1 MTEDLITGAEHW
13 RRIRRL
19 LNEHRLELAAIA
31 AGLYP
36 GLPRVAGTDLL
47 CWPGWLPATP
57 LDLADLRLGWVSAP
71 PPPAAD
77 GAGEAA
83 AHVLPRSAAGRAYP
97 TYAAAIEALDRPALF
112 ENRVCYR
119 LLDAELGGADRAR
132 PDRVLLD
139 EARPDRAV
147 LDEARLDVARP
158 DRARLDRAV
167 VDRAR
172 PDQDRPGP
180 ASPPR
185 LRFGLARYFDAL
197 NLGHAVAHELTGAW
211 ASSGAPP
218 DRADLDWAALPL
230 RASVGDPCALPRR
243 SALTAVTTLT
253 LRRAPGGAAS
263 FLLHWRDPARVNHAG
278 GLYQVMPAGIF
289 QPVSAAPA
297 ARRHDLSLW
306 RCMTREFSE
315 ELLGGSEEYPT
326 RGGRLDYGQWP
337 FHRELAAAREA
348 GTLRVSCL
356 GLGVNPL
363 TLATDILTVAV
374 FEAGVFDRMFRG
386 LVTENA
392 EGRVVT
398 QDGSAAI
405 PFTQATVDRFT
416 GGAEPLQTAGAALLR
431 LAWQHRGV
439 LGISG

>member
-19 LNEHRLELAAIA
+19 LNEHRQELAAMA

-36 GLPRVAGTDLL
+36 DLPRVAGTDLL

-71 PPPAAD
+71 PPAAAD

-83 AHVLPRSAAGRAYP
+83 AHVLPRSPAGLAYP

-119 LLDAELGGADRAR
+119 LLDAELGGSAR
-132 PDRVLLD
+132 P
-139 EARPDRAV
+139 
-147 LDEARLDVARP
+147 
-158 DRARLDRAV
+158 
-167 VDRAR
+167 
-172 PDQDRPGP
+172 G
-180 ASPPR
+180 
-185 LRFGLARYFDAL
+185 LRFGPARYFDAV
-197 NLGHAVAHELTGAW
+197 NLGHAVAHELTAAW
-211 ASSGAPP
+211 AAAETPPAAPP
-218 DRADLDWAALPL
+218 DRTPPDWATPDWTALPL

-289 QPVSAAPA
+289 QPVSAARA
-297 ARRHDLSLW
+297 AQRHDLSLW

-326 RGGRLDYGQWP
+326 RAGRLDYGRRP

-356 GLGVNPL
+356 GLGVDPL

-398 QDGSAAI
+398 EDGSAAI

-431 LAWQHRGV
+431 LAWQHRDH

>member
-1 MTEDLITGAEHW
+1 MTEPLTTGAGQW

-19 LNEHRLELAAIA
+19 LNEHRQELAAMA

-36 GLPRVAGTDLL
+36 DLPRVAGTDLL
-47 CWPGWLPATP
+47 CWPEWRPAAP
-57 LDLADLRLGWVSAP
+57 LDLAELRLDWISAP
-71 PPPAAD
+71 PRPAAD
-77 GAGEAA
+77 GTGAAA
-83 AHVLPRSAAGRAYP
+83 AHVLPRTAAGQAYP
-97 TYAAAIEALDRPALF
+97 AYAAAIEALDRPALF

-119 LLDAELGGADRAR
+119 LLDADLTGETRA
-132 PDRVLLD
+132 
-139 EARPDRAV
+139 
-147 LDEARLDVARP
+147 
-158 DRARLDRAV
+158 
-167 VDRAR
+167 
-172 PDQDRPGP
+172 GP
-180 ASPPR
+180 RR
-185 LRFGLARYFDAL
+185 LRFGPSRYFEAV
-197 NLGHAVAHELTGAW
+197 NLGQAVAHELTAAW
-211 ASSGAPP
+211 AASGSPP
-218 DRADLDWAALPL
+218 DRPPLDSAAPDCAALDSAALDSAAPDCAALDWAALPL

-243 SALTAVTTLT
+243 SALTAITTLT

-263 FLLHWRDPARVNHAG
+263 FLLHWRDPALVNHAG

-306 RCMTREFSE
+306 RCLTREFSE
-315 ELLGGSEEYPT
+315 ELLGGSEDYPT
-326 RGGRLDYGQWP
+326 RAGRLDYGRWP

-356 GLGVNPL
+356 GLGVDPL

-374 FEAGVFDRMFRG
+374 FEADVFDRVFRG

-405 PFTQATVDRFT
+405 PFTQASVDRFT
-416 GGAEPLQTAGAALLR
+416 SGGEPVQTAGEALLR
-431 LAWQHRGV
+431 LAWQHRDL
-439 LGISG
+439 LGIAG

>member
-19 LNEHRLELAAIA
+19 LNEHRQELAAMA

-36 GLPRVAGTDLL
+36 DLPRVAGTDLL

-71 PPPAAD
+71 PPAAAD

-83 AHVLPRSAAGRAYP
+83 AHVLPRSPAGLAYP

-119 LLDAELGGADRAR
+119 LLDAELGGSAR
-132 PDRVLLD
+132 P
-139 EARPDRAV
+139 
-147 LDEARLDVARP
+147 
-158 DRARLDRAV
+158 
-167 VDRAR
+167 
-172 PDQDRPGP
+172 G
-180 ASPPR
+180 
-185 LRFGLARYFDAL
+185 LRFGPARYFDAV
-197 NLGHAVAHELTGAW
+197 NLGHAVAHELTAAW
-211 ASSGAPP
+211 AAAETPPAAPP
-218 DRADLDWAALPL
+218 DRTPPDWATPDWATPVRTVPDRTVPDWAMPDWTALPL

-289 QPVSAAPA
+289 QPVSAARA
-297 ARRHDLSLW
+297 AQRHDLSLW

-326 RGGRLDYGQWP
+326 RAGRLDYGRWP

-356 GLGVNPL
+356 GLGVDPL

-398 QDGSAAI
+398 EDGSAAI

-431 LAWQHRGV
+431 LAWQHRDH

>member
-1 MTEDLITGAEHW
+1 MTEDLITGTGHW

-19 LNEHRLELAAIA
+19 LNEHRLELAALA
-31 AGLYP
+31 ASLYP
-36 GLPRVAGTDLL
+36 DLPRVAGTDLL

-71 PPPAAD
+71 PPAAD
-77 GAGEAA
+77 GTGEAA
-83 AHVLPRSAAGRAYP
+83 AHVLPRSAAGLAYP

-112 ENRVCYR
+112 ENRICYR
-119 LLDAELGGADRAR
+119 LLDAELGGADQAR
-132 PDRVLLD
+132 PGQG
-139 EARPDRAV
+139 
-147 LDEARLDVARP
+147 
-158 DRARLDRAV
+158 
-167 VDRAR
+167 R
-172 PDQDRPGP
+172 PDQSRPGP

-197 NLGHAVAHELTGAW
+197 NLGHSVAHELTGAW
-211 ASSGAPP
+211 ACSGTPP
-218 DRADLDWAALPL
+218 DQADLEWAALPL

-356 GLGVNPL
+356 GLGVDPL

-374 FEAGVFDRMFRG
+374 FEASVFDRMFRG

>member
-1 MTEDLITGAEHW
+1 MTEPLTTGAGQW

-19 LNEHRLELAAIA
+19 LNEHRQELAAMA

-36 GLPRVAGTDLL
+36 DLPRVAGTDLL
-47 CWPGWLPATP
+47 CWPEWRPAAP
-57 LDLADLRLGWVSAP
+57 LDLAELRLDWISAP
-71 PPPAAD
+71 PRPAAD
-77 GAGEAA
+77 GTGAAA
-83 AHVLPRSAAGRAYP
+83 AHVLPRTAAGQAYP
-97 TYAAAIEALDRPALF
+97 AYAAAIEALDRPALF

-119 LLDAELGGADRAR
+119 LLDADLTGETRA
-132 PDRVLLD
+132 
-139 EARPDRAV
+139 
-147 LDEARLDVARP
+147 
-158 DRARLDRAV
+158 
-167 VDRAR
+167 
-172 PDQDRPGP
+172 GP
-180 ASPPR
+180 RR
-185 LRFGLARYFDAL
+185 LRFGPSRYFEAV
-197 NLGHAVAHELTGAW
+197 NLGQAVAHELTAAW
-211 ASSGAPP
+211 AASGSPP
-218 DRADLDWAALPL
+218 DRPPLDSAALDSAAPDCAALDWAALPL

-263 FLLHWRDPARVNHAG
+263 FLLHWRDPALVNHAG

-306 RCMTREFSE
+306 RCLTREFSE

-326 RGGRLDYGQWP
+326 RAGRLDYGRWP

-356 GLGVNPL
+356 GLGVDPL

-374 FEAGVFDRMFRG
+374 FEADVFDRVFRG

-405 PFTQATVDRFT
+405 PFTQASVDRFT
-416 GGAEPLQTAGAALLR
+416 SGGEPVQTAGEALLR
-431 LAWQHRGV
+431 LAWQHRDL
-439 LGISG
+439 LGIAG

>member
-13 RRIRRL
+13 RRVRRL
-19 LNEHRLELAAIA
+19 LNEHRLELAAMA

-71 PPPAAD
+71 PPAAAD

-83 AHVLPRSAAGRAYP
+83 AHVLPRSAAGPAYP

-119 LLDAELGGADRAR
+119 LLDAELGGADQ
-132 PDRVLLD
+132 
-139 EARPDRAV
+139 
-147 LDEARLDVARP
+147 
-158 DRARLDRAV
+158 
-167 VDRAR
+167 AR
-172 PDQDRPGP
+172 PDQSRPDQSRPGP

-185 LRFGLARYFDAL
+185 LRFGLARYFDAV
-197 NLGHAVAHELTGAW
+197 NLGHAVAHELTAAW
-211 ASSGAPP
+211 AASGTRP
-218 DRADLDWAALPL
+218 DQADLDWAALPL

-326 RGGRLDYGQWP
+326 HGGRLDYGKWP

-356 GLGVNPL
+356 GLGVDPL

-374 FEAGVFDRMFRG
+374 FEAGVFDQMFRS

-405 PFTQATVDRFT
+405 PFTQAAVDRFT

>member
-13 RRIRRL
+13 RRVRRL
-19 LNEHRLELAAIA
+19 LNEHRLELAAMA

-36 GLPRVAGTDLL
+36 DLPRVAGTDLL

-71 PPPAAD
+71 PPAAAD

-83 AHVLPRSAAGRAYP
+83 AHVLPRSAAGPAYP

-119 LLDAELGGADRAR
+119 LLDAELGGADQAF
-132 PDRVLLD
+132 PDQAFPGQALLD
-139 EARPDRAV
+139 EARLAP
-147 LDEARLDVARP
+147 
-158 DRARLDRAV
+158 
-167 VDRAR
+167 AR
-172 PDQDRPGP
+172 PDQSRPGP
-180 ASPPR
+180 ACPPR

-211 ASSGAPP
+211 ASSGTPP
-218 DRADLDWAALPL
+218 DRADPDWAALPL
-230 RASVGDPCALPRR
+230 RASAGDPCALPRR

-253 LRRAPGGAAS
+253 VRRAPGGAAS

-289 QPVSAAPA
+289 QPLSAAPA

-326 RGGRLDYGQWP
+326 RGGRLDYGRWP

-356 GLGVNPL
+356 GLGVDPL

-374 FEAGVFDRMFRG
+374 FEAGVFDQLFRG

-405 PFTQATVDRFT
+405 PFTQPNVTRYT
-416 GGAEPLQTAGAALLR
+416 GGAEPVQTAGQALLR
-431 LAWQHRGV
+431 LAWQHREF
-439 LGISG
+439 LGI

>member
-1 MTEDLITGAEHW
+1 MTEDLITEAEHW

-19 LNEHRLELAAIA
+19 LNGHRQELAAMA

-36 GLPRVAGTDLL
+36 DLPRVAGTDLL
-47 CWPGWLPATP
+47 CWPGWLPAAP
-57 LDLADLRLGWVSAP
+57 LDLADLRIGWVSAP

-77 GAGEAA
+77 GAGAAA
-83 AHVLPRSAAGRAYP
+83 AHVLPRSPAGQAYP

-119 LLDAELGGADRAR
+119 LLDAELCA
-132 PDRVLLD
+132 PDRG
-139 EARPDRAV
+139 
-147 LDEARLDVARP
+147 
-158 DRARLDRAV
+158 
-167 VDRAR
+167 
-172 PDQDRPGP
+172 RPG
-180 ASPPR
+180 
-185 LRFGLARYFDAL
+185 LRFGPARYFDAV
-197 NLGHAVAHELTGAW
+197 NLGHAVAHELTAAW
-211 ASSGAPP
+211 ASGTRPG
-218 DRADLDWAALPL
+218 LTALPL

-278 GLYQVMPAGIF
+278 GVYQVMPAGIF
-289 QPVSAAPA
+289 QPVCAAPA
-297 ARRHDLSLW
+297 AQRHDLSLW

-315 ELLGGSEEYPT
+315 ELLGGTEDYPT
-326 RGGRLDYGQWP
+326 RGGRLDYGKWP

-348 GTLRVSCL
+348 GRLRVSCL
-356 GLGVNPL
+356 GLGVDPL

-431 LAWQHRGV
+431 LAWQHRDHLGV
-439 LGISG
+439 SG